1 MAYTR
6 EEHEQLLVELTSP
19 DLTEERKFEI
29 LQNIRADHGE
39 VVETISKTSQELEHL
54 RKDNLDLTTTNSRL
68 FRQAGIEADPQLAQ
82 QQEEKDRHQ
91 SITIDD
97 IVNLSKV
104 KE

>member
-6 EEHEQLLVELTSP
+6 EEHEELLVELTSP

-39 VVETISKTSQELEHL
+39 VVETISKNTQELEHL

-68 FRQAGIEADPQLAQ
+68 FRQQGIEADPELSK

-91 SITIDD
+91 TITIDD
-97 IVNLSKV
+97 IINQPKV